1 MLGKNDTGTALNG
14 TCTLNNMADVEH
26 KSSIEDNVDMADIV
40 LFSKSIDEEV
50 DETNFFEIKQEHLDE
65 EEKSLSHNRSGYE
78 ENRGSK
84 LDQNNLS
91 VEFCKVT
98 MRFL

>member
-1 MLGKNDTGTALNG
+1 MSVKLTAASDKKMLGKYNTGTVLNG
-14 TCTLNNMADVEH
+14 ACTVNNMVDVEH
-26 KSSIEDNVDMADIV
+26 QSSIEDNVDMADKV
-40 LFSKSIDEEV
+40 LISKSINEEI
-50 DETNFFEIKQEHLDE
+50 DETN
-65 EEKSLSHNRSGYE
+65 RPGYE